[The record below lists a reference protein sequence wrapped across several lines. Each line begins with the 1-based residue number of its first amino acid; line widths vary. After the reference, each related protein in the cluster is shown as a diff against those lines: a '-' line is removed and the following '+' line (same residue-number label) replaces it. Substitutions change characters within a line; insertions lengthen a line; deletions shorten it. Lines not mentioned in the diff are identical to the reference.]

1 MATDQALKHFTAHRN
16 AYLEDL
22 KKLVRIPS
30 VSFPG
35 FDPAKV
41 RASAEATA
49 RLLGERGFSKVQLLE
64 VEGAPPY
71 VYGEILEAPG
81 KPTLLLYAHHDV
93 QPAGDESAWAS
104 PPFEPTERDG
114 RLYARG
120 AADDQ
125 AGVVVH

>member
-1 MATDQALKHFTAHRN
+1 MATDQALKHFAEHR
-16 AYLEDL
+16 AGYLEDL

-49 RLLGERGFSKVQLLE
+49 SLLRERGFSKVQLLE
-64 VEGAPPY
+64 VEGAHPY

-81 KPTLLLYAHHDV
+81 SRRCCSTRTMTCK
-93 QPAGDESAWAS
+93 PAGAEEAWAS
-104 PPFEPTERDG
+104 PPFEPTERKGGPDG
-114 RLYARG
+114 SPRPLWARCG
-120 AADDQ
+120 
-125 AGVVVH
+125 GR